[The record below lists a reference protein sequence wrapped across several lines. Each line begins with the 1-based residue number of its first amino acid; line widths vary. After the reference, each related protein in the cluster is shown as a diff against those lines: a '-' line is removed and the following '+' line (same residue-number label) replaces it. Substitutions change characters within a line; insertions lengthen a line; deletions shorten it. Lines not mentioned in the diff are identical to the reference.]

1 MLLLHNQPTS
11 TESVIIGSGHTT
23 RFAHVKGCPYKT
35 DNTEDIGPNI
45 VPVSVFVR
53 MGEGQ
58 GWMSGGEAVRKRRG
72 GRGATPTLTNVSR
85 PVRGSFGYQGALGAH
100 SVGFCSWAHWP
111 PELSLS
117 RHNELLMTLW
127 VTGRERASTH
137 TAQWRTYASAPCLMS
152 ACIHTLADTH
162 THSTNTQSHIQM
174 YSDKKCCRRRVLGEK
189 NQQAACIH
197 TACYSNVL
205 FVHFIFNSG
214 KQNQKISR
222 LSGII
227 MENLNIASESLCG
240 RTTPTGILN
249 ISR

>member
-58 GWMSGGEAVRKRRG
+58 GWMSGGEAVKKRRE
-72 GRGATPTLTNVSR
+72 GRGVTPALTNVSR

-162 THSTNTQSHIQM
+162 THIRQTLNHTYKCILTRSAAGDEFWGRRTSRLLVSTLLVILMSFLCILFSTQANKT
-174 YSDKKCCRRRVLGEK
+174 KKCPDLGE
-189 NQQAACIH
+189 
-197 TACYSNVL
+197 
-205 FVHFIFNSG
+205 
-214 KQNQKISR
+214 
-222 LSGII
+222 
-227 MENLNIASESLCG
+227 
-240 RTTPTGILN
+240 
-249 ISR
+249 